1 MKLAPGRAGLPLII
15 MIAALLPALKDF
27 LHYCPR
33 EKDGGRFD
41 LIVLMDSYID
51 AGVAHAYLL
60 SSHM

>member
-1 MKLAPGRAGLPLII
+1 